1 MKALILAAGFG
12 TRLAPL
18 TNSLPKCLVELAGRP
33 LLQYWLSAFEAS
45 SLVTEIVINT
55 HYLSEQVDEFI
66 ERYSPTKNI
75 ILKHEAHLLGTAGTI
90 RSLKKWVGKEN
101 LMVVH
106 GDNFTSLNLDH
117 FIRAHLARPDGTNG
131 TMGYF
136 YCKDYKNC
144 GIIKID
150 SFGKVVEFIEKPK
163 IDLGRCAN
171 AAVYIFEP
179 EVLEIIFDCERVSPD
194 ISVDIIPNLMGKLF
208 AYKID
213 GFHVDVGSPKGYKEA
228 QDIANKISKA

>member
-18 TNSLPKCLVELAGRP
+18 THSLPKCLVELAGRP
-33 LLQYWLSAFEAS
+33 LLQHWLSAFEAS
-45 SLVTEIVINT
+45 CVISEIVINT

-66 ERYSPTKNI
+66 KRWPSKKNI
-75 ILKHEAHLLGTAGTI
+75 IVKHETHLLGTAGTI
-90 RSLKKWVGKEN
+90 RSLKEWVGTEN

-117 FIRAHLARPDGTNG
+117 FINAHLARPVGTYG

-136 YCKDYKNC
+136 TCEDFKNC
-144 GIIKID
+144 GIIKVD

-163 IDLGRCAN
+163 IDVGRSAN

-179 EVLEIIFDCERVSPD
+179 EALEIIFGCDHAKPD
-194 ISVDIIPNLMGKLF
+194 ISVDIIPNLVGKLF
-208 AYKID
+208 AYEID